1 MRMKNQM
8 KNILALSESVCCVF
22 HCETH
27 LMHANVSVMSFQVTE
42 NVIAIERPKM
52 MVIYDCE

>member
-1 MRMKNQM
+1 MKNQM
-8 KNILALSESVCCVF
+8 MNILALSESVCCVF

-52 MVIYDCE
+52 LVIYDCE